1 MQTRC
6 PADLAVRFEQ
16 QRKAFAREPAPL
28 LARRI
33 SRLERLRALLD
44 ANETALVHT
53 RRLFRRTLGARDA
66 TRLAG
71 PFEAPRVDPAL
82 FDDPRDLD
90 NMAAGFKPT
99 RKLMQAPALA
109 QWATRDA
116 FAWHM
121 SADAK
126 IASPRP

>member
-28 LARRI
+28 LARWI

-44 ANETALVHT
+44 ANETALVHA

-66 TRLAG
+66 T
-71 PFEAPRVDPAL
+71 
-82 FDDPRDLD
+82 
-90 NMAAGFKPT
+90 
-99 RKLMQAPALA
+99 
-109 QWATRDA
+109 
-116 FAWHM
+116 
-121 SADAK
+121 
-126 IASPRP
+126 